1 LLVTKGAILA
11 GKVRHLINRK
21 ERCHA
26 RLVVP
31 KDLRGIVGKT
41 ELRTPL
47 GGDYRQALR
56 LLPGAVA
63 ELQHRI
69 AVAERKTG
77 QGANSERYPLAPDQ
91 IAHSHYMQRLEF
103 DDELRHDSRCA
114 SVGIDDLLV
123 FRLREA
129 IAGRASD
136 DELRELVGPQI
147 ASIRKAVNLDSKRGS
162 DEWRVIARALCS
174 AELEALARVAE
185 RDEGDFTGQPSD
197 PRIANTEPPQEAPA
211 P

>member
-1 LLVTKGAILA
+1 
-11 GKVRHLINRK
+11 
-21 ERCHA
+21 
-26 RLVVP
+26 
-31 KDLRGIVGKT
+31 
-41 ELRTPL
+41 
-47 GGDYRQALR
+47 
-56 LLPGAVA
+56 
-63 ELQHRI
+63 
-69 AVAERKTG
+69 
-77 QGANSERYPLAPDQ
+77 
-91 IAHSHYMQRLEF
+91 
-103 DDELRHDSRCA
+103 
-114 SVGIDDLLV
+114 V